1 MTYSTIRI
9 PLVRETYN
17 FIEAAFHVSIVVKLN
32 QLDQQLI
39 LYLLLTV
46 LFKFIKVQIFKNYF

>member
-46 LFKFIKVQIFKNYF
+46 LFKFIKV